1 MQTPLRRGTVAQ
13 VAEEFAS
20 TRRGEIATETRRHG
34 AKICWKKQRTR
45 GEGGVPPLVVM
56 ERVPQRHEGKR
67 DRGRFPLENNG
78 TSTGRQRQDNSPV
91 GSERL
96 SCDSG
101 GVYLPPGFCKSPAQA
116 GVKVRNE
123 LIVKELSNALAP
135 KSEERVR
142 KRLKRKKFTF
152 SCVARERQNAGGPQ
166 RESRMDRVNTRYVS
180 TSVMITEAI
189 SMER

>member
-45 GEGGVPPLVVM
+45 GKGGVPPLVVM

-78 TSTGRQRQDNSPV
+78 TSTGRRRQDNSPV

-96 SCDSG
+96 SCDWG
-101 GVYLPPGFCKSPAQA
+101 GVYLPPGFCKR
-116 GVKVRNE
+116 VRNE
-123 LIVKELSNALAP
+123 LMIKELSNALAP

-152 SCVARERQNAGGPQ
+152 ACVARKRQNAGGPQ
-166 RESRMDRVNTRYVS
+166 RESRMDRANTRHVS
-180 TSVMITEAI
+180 TNVTITEAI